1 MRSGC
6 VSETE
11 KREEEYR
18 EIACGWSNNA
28 LAFAGFAVTEF
39 VLITTLFTAFKVQT
53 SILLE
58 LTIALSVIDA
68 VLFGFSSTFCTI
80 ASQPAHTLG
89 RVKDKRTGKPA
100 ANPRQILVERAE
112 RLFIAGCGLQTSW
125 ICVFLL
131 FLEMYWVSAIVFVV
145 AALLYLHIMP
155 LTPFIGENEPKQN

>member
-1 MRSGC
+1 VVC
-6 VSETE
+6 ASEIE

-28 LAFAGFAVTEF
+28 LVWAGFAITEF
-39 VLITTLFTAFKVQT
+39 VLETTLFTAFRVQT
-53 SILLE
+53 SFLLE
-58 LTIALSVIDA
+58 LTILLSVMGA

-80 ASQPAHTLG
+80 ASQPAHTLS

-125 ICVFLL
+125 ICVFLV
-131 FLEMYWVSAIVFVV
+131 FLEMYWVLAIVVV
-145 AALLYLHIMP
+145 VNALLYMYVMP
-155 LTPFIGENEPKQN
+155 LAPIVGKDKPKQN

>member
-1 MRSGC
+1 

-28 LAFAGFAVTEF
+28 LVWAGFAITEF

-68 VLFGFSSTFCTI
+68 VLFGFSSLFCTI
-80 ASQPAHTLG
+80 ASQPAHTLS

-112 RLFIAGCGLQTSW
+112 RLFITGCGLQTSW
-125 ICVFLL
+125 ICVFLV
-131 FLEMYWVSAIVFVV
+131 FLEMYWVLAIAVV
-145 AALLYLHIMP
+145 VNALLYMYIMP
-155 LTPFIGENEPKQN
+155 LTPIVGKDKPRQN